1 MSFSNAIHS
10 CTNLHGYPQALRHFL
25 ENKAPRGKKWLDN
38 ERALYNQ
45 RSHHYRMVASET
57 LIDNE
62 PEWFDMVLYRT
73 PMARFFRPV
82 DGVSQVYLRGF
93 DSTAS
98 WSFLWR
104 VCGYH
109 PIKAMVDLNG
119 NYIVAPFS
127 INTGVEHTADN
138 GVVIPSDWSVVLRLR
153 DGKVDTAISAHR
165 PVFKK
170 VTSDDDKANRAHF
183 RKQIEMLMDMMVLRI
198 PSFHGESIVSSYLA
212 RPFSAANFKQHIA
225 REAVQAFRLGTQD
238 DADFNA
244 ITSFAQAVYDKAL
257 SHRVSNSDSYHE
269 WLTWAGASGA
279 KYSPLDATSF
289 RAALSRALMKTATL
303 DRKLGRLKLPQ
314 FPDSLPNEY
323 TSNN

>member
-1 MSFSNAIHS
+1 
-10 CTNLHGYPQALRHFL
+10 
-25 ENKAPRGKKWLDN
+25 
-38 ERALYNQ
+38 
-45 RSHHYRMVASET
+45 
-57 LIDNE
+57 
-62 PEWFDMVLYRT
+62 
-73 PMARFFRPV
+73 MARYFRPV

-109 PIKAMVDLNG
+109 PQKAMVDLNG

-138 GVVIPSDWSVVLRLR
+138 GVVIPSEWSVVLRLR
-153 DGKVDTAISAHR
+153 DGKVDTSISAHR

-183 RKQIEMLMDMMVLRI
+183 RKQIGMLMDMMVLRI
-198 PSFHGESIVSSYLA
+198 PSFHGESLVSSYLA
-212 RPFSAANFKQHIA
+212 RPFSSVDFRSHIA

-238 DADFNA
+238 DADFNT
-244 ITSFAQAVYDKAL
+244 ITTFAQAVYNKAL
-257 SHRVSNSDSYHE
+257 SHRVSNSDSYYE
-269 WLTWAGASGA
+269 SLTWAGSSGA
-279 KYSPLDATSF
+279 KFSPLDATSF
-289 RAALSRALMKTATL
+289 RAALSRALMKAATL

>member
-1 MSFSNAIHS
+1 MWSSNAISS
-10 CTNLHGYPQALRHFL
+10 CTSLHGYPQALRHFI

-73 PMARFFRPV
+73 PMARYFRPV

-98 WSFLWR
+98 WAFLWR

-109 PIKAMVDLNG
+109 PHKAMVDLKG

-153 DGKVDTAISAHR
+153 DGKVDTSISAHR
-165 PVFKK
+165 PVFKR

-183 RKQIEMLMDMMVLRI
+183 RKQTQLLMDMMVLRI
-198 PSFHGESIVSSYLA
+198 PSFHGESLVSSSLA
-212 RPFSAANFKQHIA
+212 RPFSAVDFRKSIS

-238 DADFNA
+238 DADFNSVS
-244 ITSFAQAVYDKAL
+244 SFAQAVYNKAL
-257 SHRVSNSDSYHE
+257 SHRLSNNDSYYE
-269 WLTWAGASGA
+269 SLTWAGASGA
-279 KYSPLDATSF
+279 KFSPLDATSF
-289 RAALSRALMKTATL
+289 RAALSRALMKAATL